1 MSNPLPVFQGQREEA
16 DQRNKR
22 GVPTRPRPS
31 RSSQQEAGG
40 AVHTKCRTRRER
52 SARRQP
58 RRGNRFARLGRRAI
72 RRARK
77 PLAALRSSGP
87 GRSRPTPAEAAVRAD
102 RSRADSSANASC
114 KARRAVDSAAE
125 RRAAN
130 GRCIKSRRARR
141 SRAGGLH
148 AKCSRRRRLAN
159 LGVVGREERRGRA
172 SALTKRQGVRYVAPS
187 ERARPEGRARPRDAG
202 QLQELPSPSGPSQ
215 EGKQLCSQR

>member
-130 GRCIKSRRARR
+130 GRCIKKPTSASIASRRPSCQMLATATARQP
-141 SRAGGLH
+141 
-148 AKCSRRRRLAN
+148 RRR
-159 LGVVGREERRGRA
+159 GTRG
-172 SALTKRQGVRYVAPS
+172 
-187 ERARPEGRARPRDAG
+187 EAR
-202 QLQELPSPSGPSQ
+202 
-215 EGKQLCSQR
+215 